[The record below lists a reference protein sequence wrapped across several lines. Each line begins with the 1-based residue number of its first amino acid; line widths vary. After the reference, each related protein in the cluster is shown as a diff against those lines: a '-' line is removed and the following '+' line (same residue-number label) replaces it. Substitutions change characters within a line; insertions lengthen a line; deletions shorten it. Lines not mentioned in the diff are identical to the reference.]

1 VVFTSDNGPWHLMFN
16 VHGGSAGPLREGK
29 GSTWEGGM
37 REPCVMWWPGTIP
50 AGVTNMD
57 LACTMDLFVTA
68 AKLAG
73 GKVPDDRPIDGVD
86 ITATITGKGPSP
98 REVMY
103 FYRDQ
108 SLYAVRKGPWKAHFF
123 TRPGY
128 GQPKAEPHDPPLLYH
143 LGHDPGEQ
151 YDVAAKHP
159 EVIAELRKLADEH
172 RAAMKPGKPQLEER
186 TRKK

>member
-1 VVFTSDNGPWHLMFN
+1 
-16 VHGGSAGPLREGK
+16 
-29 GSTWEGGM
+29 M

-50 AGVTNMD
+50 AGVTNQD

-86 ITATITGKGPSP
+86 ITATMTGKGPSP
-98 REVMY
+98 REVMF

-123 TRPGY
+123 TRAGY
-128 GQPKAEPHDPPLLYH
+128 GQPKAEAHDPPLLYH

-159 EVIAELRKLADEH
+159 EVVTELRKLAEEH
-172 RAAMKPGKPQLEER
+172 KAVMKPGKPQLEER
-186 TRKK
+186 TGKK